1 MQGQNGVS
9 NGETTPLNAPSV
21 RRRSKLS
28 FSRTAS
34 DRWGKKKS
42 RRSSAVAGDSFG
54 SHGKEIKEKKNIN
67 MQSLT
72 YVADESDAWRAHWT
86 IEHFMLRGRF
96 WNHAKFETL
105 QTYYW
110 IVMTGVIQAM
120 IAYSTNLSSRV
131 FIDMK
136 FDITA
141 QFLQQGSILY
151 AFLSFYAV
159 QLAFAVIAAVCV
171 YIEPIAGGSGIPEV
185 KCYLNG
191 IDLPNVLDFRT
202 LFCKVIGVTCS
213 VSAGLPVGKE
223 GPMIHSGAIVA
234 KTIASG
240 AIKNDRQ
247 LRDLVTCGAA
257 AGVCT
262 AFSAPIGGILFALEE
277 GASYW
282 SPSVTWRTFTC
293 SMIALTALMI
303 LNSFGV
309 TFGRVGF
316 DKLFSFGNFIF
327 EDGQS
332 SYAIYELVIFVCI
345 GAAGGLIGAIFND
358 VNESITHWR
367 MKRVNISKR
376 RRFIEVLLIS
386 TLMSCIMFFSSL
398 AWPTCTPI
406 STVFEDGATKET
418 EDLWEKL
425 VQFRCEEGEYN
436 ELASLMFSE
445 PSNAIRL
452 LFHLHKHAFST
463 FCLLTFFLL
472 YISIAVV
479 TYGIAVP
486 SGLFVPSLLS
496 GAAFGRLFG
505 NMARKIYPELA
516 FSNTY
521 SLIGA
526 AAVLGGM
533 ARMTISLTVILLEC
547 TGNEQF
553 VLPLMLVLM
562 TARIVGSVYND
573 DLYHIHIHLK
583 KGVEFLEAELT
594 SITRHHNLL
603 AGQIMGSNVIFIRPV
618 ENVGVVY
625 DILMNAAHSNF
636 PVVDT
641 EDRNILYGT
650 IGRNAICVLLKERAF
665 GYPESNE
672 RIDFGSQRA
681 ISSNYLHVGE
691 RKYFPLVQ
699 WEILFKSYPR
709 YPKAKDLRITEAD
722 REKFVDL
729 RPYINN
735 AAITVQET
743 SSAERTYSIFR
754 NLGLRFLPV
763 VNKYNQVVGTIT
775 RSDLTEEALAERL
788 LQKGTLHES
797 GNIPS

>member
-1 MQGQNGVS
+1 
-9 NGETTPLNAPSV
+9 
-21 RRRSKLS
+21 
-28 FSRTAS
+28 
-34 DRWGKKKS
+34 
-42 RRSSAVAGDSFG
+42 
-54 SHGKEIKEKKNIN
+54 
-67 MQSLT
+67 
-72 YVADESDAWRAHWT
+72 
-86 IEHFMLRGRF
+86 
-96 WNHAKFETL
+96 
-105 QTYYW
+105 
-110 IVMTGVIQAM
+110 
-120 IAYSTNLSSRV
+120 
-131 FIDMK
+131 
-136 FDITA
+136 
-141 QFLQQGSILY
+141 
-151 AFLSFYAV
+151 
-159 QLAFAVIAAVCV
+159 
-171 YIEPIAGGSGIPEV
+171 
-185 KCYLNG
+185 
-191 IDLPNVLDFRT
+191 
-202 LFCKVIGVTCS
+202 
-213 VSAGLPVGKE
+213 
-223 GPMIHSGAIVA
+223 
-234 KTIASG
+234 
-240 AIKNDRQ
+240 
-247 LRDLVTCGAA
+247 
-257 AGVCT
+257 
-262 AFSAPIGGILFALEE
+262 
-277 GASYW
+277 
-282 SPSVTWRTFTC
+282 
-293 SMIALTALMI
+293 
-303 LNSFGV
+303 
-309 TFGRVGF
+309 
-316 DKLFSFGNFIF
+316 
-327 EDGQS
+327 
-332 SYAIYELVIFVCI
+332 
-345 GAAGGLIGAIFND
+345 
-358 VNESITHWR
+358 
-367 MKRVNISKR
+367 
-376 RRFIEVLLIS
+376 
-386 TLMSCIMFFSSL
+386 MSCIMFFSSL